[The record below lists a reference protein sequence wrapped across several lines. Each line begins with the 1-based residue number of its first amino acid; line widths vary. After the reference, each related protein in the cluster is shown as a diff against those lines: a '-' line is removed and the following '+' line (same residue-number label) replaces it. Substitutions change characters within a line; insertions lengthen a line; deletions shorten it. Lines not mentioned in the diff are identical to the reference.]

1 MRHKL
6 IEIITVRKSKWN
18 TLKKAVAVRK
28 AAAAVDVVNVA
39 ANQCLF
45 SAVWSALDST
55 QQDLVTVRW
64 LFNGICSDEL
74 N

>member
-1 MRHKL
+1 M
-6 IEIITVRKSKWN
+6 TVRNSKGK
-18 TLKKAVAVRK
+18 TVKKAVAVRK
-28 AAAAVDVVNVA
+28 AASAADVVNVA

-45 SAVWSALDST
+45 SAVWSALDSK

>member
-6 IEIITVRKSKWN
+6 IEIMTVRKSKGKSV
-18 TLKKAVAVRK
+18 KKAVAVRK
-28 AAAAVDVVNVA
+28 AAAAVDGVNVA

>member
-1 MRHKL
+1 M
-6 IEIITVRKSKWN
+6 TVRMSKGK
-18 TLKKAVAVRK
+18 TVKQAVAVRK
-28 AAAAVDVVNVA
+28 AAAVVDVVNVA

-45 SAVWSALDST
+45 SPVWSALDST

>member
-1 MRHKL
+1 MRYKL
-6 IEIITVRKSKWN
+6 IEIITVRKIKEKN
-18 TLKKAVAVRK
+18 VIRAVAVRK

>member
-1 MRHKL
+1 M
-6 IEIITVRKSKWN
+6 
-18 TLKKAVAVRK
+18 KKAVAVRK
-28 AAAAVDVVNVA
+28 AAAVVGAVNVA

-45 SAVWSALDST
+45 SAVWSASDST

-64 LFNGICSDEL
+64 LFNGICNDEL